1 MSTPCLSSNSAL
13 SDSPTM
19 IPPALWSTMLG
30 IPDWVFWWGFVAVA
44 AAFFFLFC
52 SLWLFWTESSWKD
65 HVKCFFCAL
74 TCFLPCLW
82 CPVCCCFLCCSD
94 QKPKCKLCGEEL
106 LGDLGDLGIHLEQ
119 CRQNPA
125 YGEIPDS
132 PLYHCQ
138 KCDTHLKVWPAD
150 KIESMDCA
158 SLECSEEVKNNGS
171 NIHLCFTC
179 DRMVCDKHNSNPGQR
194 INIDMSNPE
203 SVRLAINDRVNED
216 PGSILN
222 DTGGFPDQRRSS
234 ISPFPDLPRTS
245 PFPPTVPSSFP
256 VPPRQSNS
264 SSYNLSSRPYTRPT
278 DVIYSTDL
286 LQPGHQMPN
295 AYTTNGS
302 NVISHN
308 TFNSTYQH
316 QACHSMPNPYTT
328 DGSNLSSLNTY
339 NLNQNTEDV
348 FPDLP
353 PSYEV
358 AMMDETNVY

>member
-1 MSTPCLSSNSAL
+1 MRQISKSISRIFTS
-13 SDSPTM
+13 
-19 IPPALWSTMLG
+19 
-30 IPDWVFWWGFVAVA
+30 V
-44 AAFFFLFC
+44 
-52 SLWLFWTESSWKD
+52 WKT
-65 HVKCFFCAL
+65 HILYQNIHICFE
-74 TCFLPCLW
+74 
-82 CPVCCCFLCCSD
+82 
-94 QKPKCKLCGEEL
+94 K
-106 LGDLGDLGIHLEQ
+106 
-119 CRQNPA
+119 
-125 YGEIPDS
+125 
-132 PLYHCQ
+132 
-138 KCDTHLKVWPAD
+138 
-150 KIESMDCA
+150 
-158 SLECSEEVKNNGS
+158 VKNNGS

-216 PGSILN
+216 PGSTLT

-256 VPPRQSNS
+256 VPPPQSNS
-264 SSYNLSSRPYTRPT
+264 PSYNLSSRPYTRPT
-278 DVIYSTDL
+278 DVLYSTDL

-308 TFNSTYQH
+308 TFNGTYQH
-316 QACHSMPNPYTT
+316 QACHPMPNPYTT
-328 DGSNLSSLNTY
+328 NGSNLTSHNSRNQHQHRQPTGDGSNLNTY

-358 AMMDETNVY
+358 AMMDETDVY